1 MFVLRLH
8 ERDEEILL
16 DIKNNLNCGYKK
28 KTQKN
33 MMDYIISDKKNLY
46 NIIIPIFEKYPLLTK
61 KYYQYEEWKNLLKKR
76 ILNKEFIRIRNPY
89 KLTAN
94 VENSI
99 EEIKIKPYF
108 KNWLIGFIQGDGS
121 FNRRKDGKRII
132 PEFGIAQK
140 YDNLVLEAIRQTLGI
155 NSKILVRKCG
165 TIYVLQTKSKKD
177 ICKIYEFIKNSE
189 VNLKS
194 YHLKRFNIWLQ
205 N

>member
-16 DIKNNLNCGYKK
+16 DIKNNLNCGYIK

-46 NIIIPIFEKYPLLTK
+46 HIIIPKFEKYPLLTR

-76 ILNKEFIRIRNPY
+76 ILNE
-89 KLTAN
+89 
-94 VENSI
+94 ENSI
-99 EEIKIKPYF
+99 EEIIIKPYF

-121 FNRRKDGKRII
+121 YNRRKDGKRII

-155 NSKILVRKCG
+155 NSKVLVRKCG

-177 ICKIYEFIKNSE
+177 ICKICEFIKNSE